1 MFLYIV
7 ASVFAGIVLSL
18 IAIDVFIGMKCL
30 REIWKDGK

>member
-7 ASVFAGIVLSL
+7 TRVFAGIVLPL